1 MKKLVK
7 PTICAALSFILMFTS
22 VQWSGILAGPRRVNA
37 EASKDV
43 KEVIDSESTK
53 NSTTFRLSN
62 GKKESVFYGQDVRYE
77 DENGNLKDYDP
88 TLVEI
93 KDKTSGHGHNLK
105 DYQYEN
111 KDGDKKQYLPKKLT
125 ESTPVLMEHDKYEI
139 SFAPITGEEESGI
152 KTQDQQK
159 EKTEENAFSCINKLK
174 RTKLQREEVLTAEDK
189 KEELPVS
196 VAYESEDKNCTFL
209 YQSLDTGVKESVTLK
224 EIPDSNQLKFRFYAK
239 NLTAKKNIGDGGITF
254 YDKESEDIIASLEAP
269 SMNDDTKE
277 AYNEKL
283 SYDIKPIKD

>member
-7 PTICAALSFILMFTS
+7 PTICAALSFVLMFTS

-111 KDGDKKQYLPKKLT
+111 KDGDKKQYLPKKL
-125 ESTPVLMEHDKYEI
+125 EVLMQPINTQI
-139 SFAPITGEEESGI
+139 SERQRSVELIRPEMKFVIQVGFMI
-152 KTQDQQK
+152 
-159 EKTEENAFSCINKLK
+159 
-174 RTKLQREEVLTAEDK
+174 KLQL
-189 KEELPVS
+189 
-196 VAYESEDKNCTFL
+196 F
-209 YQSLDTGVKESVTLK
+209 
-224 EIPDSNQLKFRFYAK
+224 
-239 NLTAKKNIGDGGITF
+239 
-254 YDKESEDIIASLEAP
+254 II
-269 SMNDDTKE
+269 
-277 AYNEKL
+277 
-283 SYDIKPIKD
+283 

>member
-7 PTICAALSFILMFTS
+7 PAVCAALSFVLMFTS
-22 VQWSGILAGPRRVNA
+22 VQWSGMIAGSGDVKAA
-37 EASKDV
+37 EPKAAQS

-93 KDKTSGHGHNLK
+93 QDKTSEHGHNLK

-152 KTQDQQK
+152 ETQDRQK
-159 EKTEENAFSCINKLK
+159 EKIEENAFSSINKLK

-189 KEELPVS
+189 KRRIVGQCCIR
-196 VAYESEDKNCTFL
+196 VR
-209 YQSLDTGVKESVTLK
+209 G
-224 EIPDSNQLKFRFYAK
+224 
-239 NLTAKKNIGDGGITF
+239 
-254 YDKESEDIIASLEAP
+254 
-269 SMNDDTKE
+269 
-277 AYNEKL
+277 
-283 SYDIKPIKD
+283 